1 MYVSFDK
8 ISDKARVWIYQSD
21 RKFSEKETQELE
33 SGSQQFAEKW
43 AAHGTGLTASAKVFH
58 DQFLVLAVDESA
70 HGASGCSIDS
80 SVAFVKQAEQ
90 RFGVNFFD
98 RTKVAFLLKDEIY
111 LESIQNLKN
120 KIEVGEIAKDTLTF
134 NNLVATKEE
143 MKDNWLSPAQDTW
156 LERYF

>member
-1 MYVSFDK
+1 MYLSFDEL
-8 ISDKARVWIYQSD
+8 SDKARVWIYQSD
-21 RKFSEKETQELE
+21 RKITDKETQELE
-33 SGSQQFAEKW
+33 SGSQQFAEQW

-58 DQFLVLAVDESA
+58 NQFLVLAVDESA

-90 RFGVNFFD
+90 RFGINFFD
-98 RTKVAFLLKDEIY
+98 RTKVAFLLNDKIY

-120 KIEVGEIAKDTLTF
+120 KIEIGEIVGDTLTF

-143 MKDNWLSPAQDTW
+143 MNNNWLAPAQNTW